1 MVATA
6 ARELEEYFAGT
17 RKTFNVPLASVPS
30 TDFQRDVWAAL
41 VEIPY
46 GEVRTY
52 GEVALSV
59 NRPRASRA
67 VGNANHVNPYPIL
80 VPCHR
85 VVASTGIGGY
95 GGGGE
100 RVKSFL
106 LELEGV
112 RLLAIGLGSHDGLT
126 LARGR
131 RHFSRQRHLMQRRG
145 SQIQTRMRLRKRTM
159 ARYATHSSAS
169 APRHFQAHRE
179 HHALVDVTVVRGRDV
194 EPGIEKKQRG
204 ADDR

>member
-1 MVATA
+1 VESFVLNVDSPLGPWGVEGNTKEITAVYQPHEHRRDSTGTAPRVVATA
-6 ARELEEYFAGT
+6 ARQLEEYFAGT
-17 RKTFNVPLASVPS
+17 RKTFSVPLARVPS
-30 TDFQRDVWAAL
+30 TDFQRDVWTAL
-41 VEIPY
+41 VAIPY

-106 LELEGV
+106 LDLEG
-112 RLLAIGLGSHDGLT
+112 
-126 LARGR
+126 
-131 RHFSRQRHLMQRRG
+131 
-145 SQIQTRMRLRKRTM
+145 
-159 ARYATHSSAS
+159 ATY
-169 APRHFQAHRE
+169 
-179 HHALVDVTVVRGRDV
+179 
-194 EPGIEKKQRG
+194 
-204 ADDR
+204 